1 MIEIFGISFPITKY
15 WSSTSLPN
23 QTTKAWY
30 LDNNF
35 GITTYDVKTATHS
48 VWAVRGGTTSPSSKT
63 SEIQKSE
70 IHIYPNP
77 FNSHFVIESA
87 SAISRIEI
95 YDIAGQLIKSLS
107 NDNRG
112 NKTLGQ
118 VILNDETIKNLPTG
132 QYVFALFGPENT
144 VISRQIVTKD
154 P

>member
-1 MIEIFGISFPITKY
+1 
-15 WSSTSLPN
+15 
-23 QTTKAWY
+23 
-30 LDNNF
+30 
-35 GITTYDVKTATHS
+35 
-48 VWAVRGGTTSPSSKT
+48 
-63 SEIQKSE
+63 
-70 IHIYPNP
+70 
-77 FNSHFVIESA
+77 VIESA

-132 QYVFALFGPENT
+132 QYVFALFSPENS